1 MTSESP
7 TDRPPMGADRRRLRI
22 AIRTSLREVIT
33 QLSLLNR
40 QVGNHLD
47 LNEIDVGCLELI
59 GRHGPLSPSALA
71 RHSRL
76 HPATLTGILD
86 RLERGGWIARDRDPA
101 DRRGVVVRAL
111 RDRSA
116 ELLRLYA
123 GMNHSL
129 EQILGD
135 YTDTELQVLAD
146 FLSRTAAAGG
156 DATGD
161 LAAE

>member
-1 MTSESP
+1 MTNESP
-7 TDRPPMGADRRRLRI
+7 TKRSPMGADRRRLRI
-22 AIRTSLREVIT
+22 AIRTSLREAIT

-40 QVGNHLD
+40 HVGNHLD
-47 LNEIDVGCLELI
+47 LNEIDVVCLELI

-146 FLSRTAAAGG
+146 FLSRTAAAGS

>member
-1 MTSESP
+1 MSAAGSP
-7 TDRPPMGADRRRLRI
+7 ATVTPPGATADSYVRRR
-22 AIRTSLREVIT
+22 T
-33 QLSLLNR
+33 
-40 QVGNHLD
+40 
-47 LNEIDVGCLELI
+47 
-59 GRHGPLSPSALA
+59 
-71 RHSRL
+71 
-76 HPATLTGILD
+76 
-86 RLERGGWIARDRDPA
+86 
-101 DRRGVVVRAL
+101 RRGVVVRAL

>member
-1 MTSESP
+1 MTNESP
-7 TDRPPMGADRRRLRI
+7 TKRPPMGADRRRLRI

-47 LNEIDVGCLELI
+47 LTEIDVGCLELI

-76 HPATLTGILD
+76 HPATLTGVLD
-86 RLERGGWIARDRDPA
+86 RLERGGLIARDRDPA

-111 RDRSA
+111 SDRSA

-146 FLSRTAAAGG
+146 FLTRTAAAGG

>member
-1 MTSESP
+1 MTSP
-7 TDRPPMGADRRRLRI
+7 TA
-22 AIRTSLREVIT
+22 AASSCE
-33 QLSLLNR
+33 
-40 QVGNHLD
+40 
-47 LNEIDVGCLELI
+47 
-59 GRHGPLSPSALA
+59 PSVTA
-71 RHSRL
+71 
-76 HPATLTGILD
+76 
-86 RLERGGWIARDRDPA
+86 
-101 DRRGVVVRAL
+101 
-111 RDRSA
+111 A

-161 LAAE
+161 LAVE